1 MSWTVIAALVLATAA
16 VVLTIVTAVIHHRT
30 AFANM
35 ARLDATNRRLEK
47 VLKDLEDLERWV
59 DEQ

>member
-1 MSWTVIAALVLATAA
+1 MSWIVISALVLATAA
-16 VVLTIVTAVIHHRT
+16 VILTIVTAVIHHQT
-30 AFANM
+30 AFNNM
-35 ARLDATNRRLEK
+35 ARLDETNRRLEK